1 VCRIDAVRWTLTAA
15 AALATMTLAAE
26 VAAAPHAVLTRDLGE
41 LDALDA
47 NGDGRA
53 WARGGAS
60 PSQRAFVLG
69 PGDEVRR
76 LDDAA
81 AAPWEVAPPSLAGR
95 LALGGDGTIV
105 RDGEPAPLSDAL
117 LHALGP
123 KDDRRALV
131 YDAAR
136 DRYVL
141 LRARRPRLSG
151 GYDDAWSLVWFTPER
166 ILDEAVLPDEV
177 DMRRRPALA
186 ASDGVVWIGEPAG
199 ALRWRDGGW
208 TEFGDEALVQK
219 RRDDVANE
227 RKSFLTT
234 AALFGGGNALS
245 SSLFSLPVSLAGKQR
260 YLPTA
265 ATSYVASFPAI
276 LTASTL
282 AFGANIGGGKWGEPF
297 SFVAYVIGIGSIP
310 VVAFTTYATGEVGF
324 RGTNEGAFLGALG
337 GAASGALLW
346 TLASVALP
354 ERSFIEYSWLLL
366 PLGAG
371 FIGSTSSAGYLWA
384 GHGFT
389 HY

>member
-1 VCRIDAVRWTLTAA
+1 VRWTLAVA
-15 AALATMTLAAE
+15 AALATTTLAAE
-26 VAAAPHAVLTRDLGE
+26 AAAAPHTVLTRDLGE
-41 LDALDA
+41 IDALDA

-53 WARGGAS
+53 WARGGSS
-60 PSQRAFVLG
+60 PQRAFVLG
-69 PGDEVRR
+69 PGDEVQR
-76 LDDAA
+76 LDDTT
-81 AAPWEVAPPSLAGR
+81 AAPWETAKPALAGR
-95 LALGGDGTIV
+95 LALGGDGTLV
-105 RDGEPAPLSDAL
+105 RDGAPAPLSDGL

-123 KDDRRALV
+123 KVDRRALV
-131 YDAAR
+131 YDAGR

-151 GYDDAWSLVWFTPER
+151 GYDDVWSLVWFTPER
-166 ILDEAVLPDEV
+166 VLDEAVLPDEV
-177 DMRRRPALA
+177 DLPSRPALA
-186 ASDGVVWIGEPAG
+186 ASSGVVWIGESAG
-199 ALRWRDGGW
+199 ALRWRDGAW
-208 TEFGDEALVQK
+208 TEFGDEALVQR
-219 RRDDVANE
+219 RRDSAASD

-234 AALFGGGNALS
+234 AAVFATGNALS
-245 SSLFSLPVSLAGKQR
+245 SSLFSLPVSLAGRQR

-282 AFGANIGGGKWGEPF
+282 AFGANIGGGKFGEPF
-297 SFVAYVIGIGSIP
+297 SFIAYVIGIGSIP

-337 GAASGALLW
+337 GAATGALLW

-354 ERSFIEYSWLLL
+354 ERSFIDASWLFL

-384 GHGFT
+384 GKGFT

>member
-1 VCRIDAVRWTLTAA
+1 V
-15 AALATMTLAAE
+15 
-26 VAAAPHAVLTRDLGE
+26 
-41 LDALDA
+41 
-47 NGDGRA
+47 
-53 WARGGAS
+53 
-60 PSQRAFVLG
+60 SQI
-69 PGDEVRR
+69 
-76 LDDAA
+76 DDAT
-81 AAPWEVAPPSLAGR
+81 AAPWETAKPAPAGR

-105 RDGEPAPLSDAL
+105 RDGAPAPLSDAL

-131 YDAAR
+131 YDAER

-151 GYDDAWSLVWFTPER
+151 GYDDVWSLVWFTPER
-166 ILDEAVLPDEV
+166 IVDESVLPDEV
-177 DMRRRPALA
+177 EVHGRPALA
-186 ASDGVVWIGEPAG
+186 ASSGVVWIGEPAG

-208 TEFGDEALVQK
+208 TEFGDEALVQR
-219 RRDDVANE
+219 RRDAVANE

-234 AALFGGGNALS
+234 AALFGAGNALS

-265 ATSYVASFPAI
+265 ATSYVGSFPAI
-276 LTASTL
+276 LTASSL

-297 SFVAYVIGIGSIP
+297 SFIAYVIGIGSIP
-310 VVAFTTYATGEVGF
+310 VVAFTTYATGEIGF

-346 TLASVALP
+346 TLGSIALP

-371 FIGSTSSAGYLWA
+371 FIGSTSTGGYLWA
-384 GHGFT
+384 GKGFSR
-389 HY
+389 Y

>member
-1 VCRIDAVRWTLTAA
+1 VRWPLTIA
-15 AALATMTLAAE
+15 AALATTALAAE
-26 VAAAPHAVLTRDLGE
+26 VAAAPHTVLTRDLGE
-41 LDALDA
+41 IDALDA

-53 WARGGAS
+53 WARGSAS
-60 PSQRAFVLG
+60 AKPRAFVLG
-69 PGDEVRR
+69 PGDEVSQI
-76 LDDAA
+76 DDAT
-81 AAPWEVAPPSLAGR
+81 AAPWETAKPAPAGR

-105 RDGEPAPLSDAL
+105 RDGAPAPLSDAL

-131 YDAAR
+131 YDAER

-151 GYDDAWSLVWFTPER
+151 GYDDVWSLVWFTPER
-166 ILDEAVLPDEV
+166 IVDESVLPDEV
-177 DMRRRPALA
+177 EVHGRPALA
-186 ASDGVVWIGEPAG
+186 ASSGVVWIGEPAG

-208 TEFGDEALVQK
+208 TEFGDEALVQR
-219 RRDDVANE
+219 RRDAVANE

-234 AALFGGGNALS
+234 AALFGAGNALS

-265 ATSYVASFPAI
+265 VTSYVGSFPAI
-276 LTASTL
+276 LTASSL

-297 SFVAYVIGIGSIP
+297 SFIAYVIGIGSIP
-310 VVAFTTYATGEVGF
+310 VVAFTTYATGEIGF

-346 TLASVALP
+346 TLGSIALP

-371 FIGSTSSAGYLWA
+371 FIGSTSTGGYLWA
-384 GHGFT
+384 GKGFSR
-389 HY
+389 Y